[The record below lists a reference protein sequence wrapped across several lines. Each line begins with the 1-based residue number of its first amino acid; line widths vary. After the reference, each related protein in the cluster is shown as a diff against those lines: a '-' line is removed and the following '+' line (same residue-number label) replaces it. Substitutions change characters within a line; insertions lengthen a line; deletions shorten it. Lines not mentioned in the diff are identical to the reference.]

1 MDKQTVRT
9 ICYLSRLSL
18 DQNSAQKIES
28 DLDVILSMIDE
39 LQEVDTS
46 KIEPMFS
53 PIEQTAIV
61 YDDVISSD
69 NLKEDFLTQAPNS
82 DNNFFKVPK
91 VVE

>member
-46 KIEPMFS
+46 KLS
-53 PIEQTAIV
+53 QCSA
-61 YDDVISSD
+61 
-69 NLKEDFLTQAPNS
+69 L
-82 DNNFFKVPK
+82 
-91 VVE
+91 